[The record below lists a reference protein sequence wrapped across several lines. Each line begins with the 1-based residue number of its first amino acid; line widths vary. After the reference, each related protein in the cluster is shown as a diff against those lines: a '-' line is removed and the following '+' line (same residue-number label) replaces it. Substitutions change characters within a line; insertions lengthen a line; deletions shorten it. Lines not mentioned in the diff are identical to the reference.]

1 MGMSKHEGNEETS
14 VALSASGPKSDVN
27 LTIPTEPIGSIPR
40 PPSLI
45 NALASGDGT
54 DQALDQLFEEATRDT
69 IERFEATGSPV
80 ITDGEQRKYHNFW
93 TYSVQGLP
101 NTAPDGFKIPFT
113 AGHTRRM
120 LRLTGGPF
128 RYKRHADSYL
138 EVALRYAH
146 VPVKQAVISPSALSL
161 MYPADEIPGYSR
173 EQFIDDLLREHE
185 TEVRACLRKGAHKVQ
200 IDFTEGR
207 LAVKIDPSGDLLHSF
222 IDLNNLA
229 LSRFS
234 AADRKRIGV
243 HTCPGGDRDSTHSA
257 DVDYAEL
264 LPSLFELKV
273 GNFYIALA
281 GERDRTRVLKI
292 IYDHV
297 KTDQRVFI
305 GVVAPIDPRVET
317 PEEVRDRVLEA
328 AEYIP
333 VGQLGTTDDCG
344 FAPFC
349 DDTSTTRDT
358 AFEKIRARVEGTAL
372 AAAILLTS

>member
-1 MGMSKHEGNEETS
+1 M
-14 VALSASGPKSDVN
+14 
-27 LTIPTEPIGSIPR
+27 TIPTEPIGSIPR

-45 NALASGDGT
+45 EAVATRDGT
-54 DQALDQLFEEATRDT
+54 DPALEPLYEEAIRDT

-80 ITDGEQRKYHNFW
+80 ISDGEQRKYHNFW
-93 TYSVQGLP
+93 TYCVHGLS

-128 RYKRHADSYL
+128 RYMRHADSYL
-138 EVALRYAH
+138 DFALRYAH

-161 MYPADEIPGYSR
+161 MYPPDDIPGYSR

-185 TEVRACLRKGAHKVQ
+185 IEVRACLRKGAHKVQ

-207 LAVKIDPSGDLLHSF
+207 LAVKIDPSGNLLHSF

-229 LSRFS
+229 LSKFS
-234 AADRKRIGV
+234 HEDRQRIGV
-243 HTCPGGDRDSTHSA
+243 HTCPGGDLDSTHSA

-264 LPSLFELKV
+264 LPSLFELMV

-281 GERDRTRVLKI
+281 GERDRVSVLKI
-292 IYDHV
+292 IRDHM
-297 KTDQRVFI
+297 KADQRIFV
-305 GVVAPIDPRVET
+305 GVIAPIDPRIET
-317 PEEVRDRVLEA
+317 PEEVRDHVLEA
-328 AEYIP
+328 ARYIP
-333 VGQLGTTDDCG
+333 VEQLGTTDDCG
-344 FAPFC
+344 FSPFC

-358 AFEKIRARVEGTAL
+358 AFEKIRARVQGTAL
-372 AAAILLTS
+372 AAKILGG